1 MSLANRSELLSII
14 KERVRKR
21 NELKTR
27 NCSNGA
33 KSLFTNQTSVTES
46 RLEGSSDLAKR
57 LHIRKCFNTILNE
70 ESNLLSETLDKD
82 EHPRRASSSIA
93 KKRCTE
99 NHPTQTLCNLP
110 LPKILRRCKK
120 KNSAFLQHKLSQISF
135 KSNGNT
141 TPEILPKIKIF
152 KFAGCVET
160 PPVPSTKLSKLSLN
174 EQSKLTVPVSS
185 GYTLMPS
192 KCHWPI
198 ALTLQFKFPNGF
210 LTFLHPEFLTF

>member
-21 NELKTR
+21 NESKTR

-46 RLEGSSDLAKR
+46 RLGGSSDLAKR
-57 LHIRKCFNTILNE
+57 LYIRKCFNTILNE
-70 ESNLLSETLDKD
+70 EPNLLSETLEKDKNS
-82 EHPRRASSSIA
+82 RRASLSIA
-93 KKRCTE
+93 KKRCPET
-99 NHPTQTLCNLP
+99 HSTQTLCNLP
-110 LPKILRRCKK
+110 LSKILRRCKK

-141 TPEILPKIKIF
+141 TPEILPKIKIC
-152 KFAGCVET
+152 KFEGCKET
-160 PPVPSTKLSKLSLN
+160 PPVPTTKLSKLSLN
-174 EQSKLTVPVSS
+174 EQSKLSVPVSS

-198 ALTLQFKFPNGF
+198 CTYLVM
-210 LTFLHPEFLTF
+210 